1 MVTGKTEVVDANSK
15 IPKYLQVANSF
26 IEDIVNGDLKMGER
40 LPSILETSR
49 NYYLSKET
57 IEKAYNELYRQ
68 GFITSIYRK
77 GYFVTN
83 SNIKYK
89 TKIFLLIGAITSYN
103 KSIYNSLAKNLPE
116 EVQIDIHIYNYKKE
130 LFRKLI
136 AENIGNYHYYILV
149 PHLIEN
155 DENIE
160 KLLKKIPERKLIMLD
175 CDIPGYNG
183 EHFTVSG
190 NSQLDIFSSLSKG
203 IEYLKKYKLIKLV
216 LAEEEF
222 FHLEILTGFQQFCE
236 HFGIDFV
243 VMDGLDDD
251 ITNIGEAYF
260 VLDDNDLVIFVK
272 RANKQG
278 FNLGSDVGV
287 ISYND
292 APYKEILSG
301 GISVIT
307 SYPDEIGKNAA
318 GIILHKR
325 QDILSVSSDLIQRQS
340 L

>member
-15 IPKYLQVANSF
+15 TPKYLQVANSF
-26 IEDIVNGDLKMGER
+26 IEDIVNGELKIGER
-40 LPSILETSR
+40 LPSIIETSR

-89 TKIFLLIGAITSYN
+89 TKIFFLIGAITSYN
-103 KSIYNSLAKNLPE
+103 TSIYNSLAKNLPE
-116 EVQIDIHIYNYKKE
+116 EAQINIHLYNYKKE
-130 LFRKLI
+130 LFRKLF
-136 AENIGNYHYYILV
+136 AENIGNYHYYMLI

-160 KLLKKIPERKLIMLD
+160 KLLKKIPERRLIMLD
-175 CDIPGYNG
+175 RGITGYDG
-183 EHFTVSG
+183 DHLTVCG
-190 NSQLDIFSSLSKG
+190 NSQLDIFSSLSKAV
-203 IEYLKKYKLIKLV
+203 EYLKKYKLIKLV
-216 LAEEEF
+216 LAEEEY

-236 HFGIDFV
+236 HYGIDFIV
-243 VMDGLDDD
+243 LDGLDDD
-251 ITNIGEAYF
+251 VTNIHEAYF
-260 VLDDNDLVIFVK
+260 VLDDNDLVTFVK
-272 RANKQG
+272 RANENG
-278 FNLGSDVGV
+278 LILGTDVGV

-307 SYPDEIGKNAA
+307 SYPEEIGKYAA
-318 GIILHKR
+318 RIVVKKR
-325 QDILSVSSDLIQRQS
+325 LDNLSVSSDLIQRKS

>member
-1 MVTGKTEVVDANSK
+1 MIVGRTDVIDVNSK

-26 IEDIVNGDLKMGER
+26 IEDIANEDLKIGER

-49 NYYLSKET
+49 NFYLSKET
-57 IEKAYNELYRQ
+57 IEKAYNELYKQ
-68 GFITSIYRK
+68 GYITSIYRK

-89 TKIFLLIGAITSYN
+89 TKIFFLIGAITTYN
-103 KSIYNSLAKNLPE
+103 KSIYNSLVKNLPE
-116 EVQIDIHIYNYKKE
+116 ESQIDIHIYNYKRE

-136 AENIGNYHYYILV
+136 AENIGNYHYYFMI

-155 DENIE
+155 DDNIE
-160 KLLKKIPERKLIMLD
+160 KLLKKIPERRLILLD
-175 CDIPGYNG
+175 RDISGYKG
-183 EHFTVSG
+183 EHYTVCG
-190 NSQLDIFSSLSKG
+190 NSQLDIFSSLSRAV
-203 IEYLKKYKLIKLV
+203 EYLKKYKLIKLV

-236 HFGIDFV
+236 HYGFDFLV
-243 VMDGLDDD
+243 LDGLDDD
-251 ITNIGEAYF
+251 EPNMQEAYF
-260 VLDDNDLVIFVK
+260 VLDDDDLITFIK
-272 RANKQG
+272 RIN
-278 FNLGSDVGV
+278 NSRLELGKDVGV

-292 APYKEILSG
+292 APYKEVLNG

-307 SYPDEIGKNAA
+307 SYPDEIGKHAA
-318 GIILHKR
+318 RIVINKR
-325 QDILSVSSDLIQRQS
+325 QDNLNVASDLIQRKS